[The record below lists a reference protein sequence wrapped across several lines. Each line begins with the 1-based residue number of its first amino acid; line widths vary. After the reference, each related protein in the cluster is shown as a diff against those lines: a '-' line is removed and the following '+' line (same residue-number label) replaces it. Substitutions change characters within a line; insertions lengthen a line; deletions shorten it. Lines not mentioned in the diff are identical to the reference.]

1 MDGSRTASNRSLQWG
16 EKIVEPVF
24 ESKNDYDMMY
34 LFARKFGFAGRMFK
48 NIKVENN
55 AVSAE
60 DILREINRGG
70 GSTGDCGQSPQRP
83 KAHMKKQAKI
93 DLVTPPAPQD
103 DHEVGGD

>member
-24 ESKNDYDMMY
+24 ESKNDYDTMY
-34 LFARKFGFAGRMFK
+34 LLARKFGFADRMFK

-60 DILREINRGG
+60 DICARSIAAAGPRAIVDNLPS
-70 GSTGDCGQSPQRP
+70 GSRRT
-83 KAHMKKQAKI
+83 
-93 DLVTPPAPQD
+93 
-103 DHEVGGD
+103 